1 MWIYI
6 ILLILHL
13 IISALVFLGIQF
25 DILKVH
31 KYMFFVALFMPF
43 WGVLTVLILHFQI
56 FFHADDGIDVG
67 VEKLK
72 LESELYRSVTVDEKK
87 VAANTVPIEEAL
99 LVNSA
104 KERRTIIM
112 DVLNDNPK
120 EYIEFLQKA
129 GNNEDTEVVHYA
141 VTAMVEISKENDY
154 KLQDFERQHAKDP
167 ENVEVLTGYTDFLWS
182 CLSQN
187 LMQGQVEVLN
197 RELFS
202 SLMEKKLAL
211 TAGSITD
218 FQWAVENELRRKN
231 YTQASALL
239 VQMQTLYPNS
249 EEYYLSRLNYLA
261 SLGKGEDIKTL
272 LKEIQKK
279 HIYLSS
285 AAKEVLAFWE
295 S

>member
-1 MWIYI
+1 MLYI
-6 ILLILHL
+6 ILIAVHLIL
-13 IISALVFLGIQF
+13 SVLVFLGIKF
-25 DILKVH
+25 NILKVH
-31 KYMFFVALFMPF
+31 KYMFFVALLLPF
-43 WGVLTVLILHFQI
+43 WGVLLITILHFQI
-56 FFHADDGIDVG
+56 FFEADNGIDVG

-72 LESELYRSVTVDEKK
+72 LESELYKSVTVDESK
-87 VAANTVPIEEAL
+87 VSANTVPIEEAL
-99 LVNSA
+99 VVNSA

-154 KLQDFERQHAKDP
+154 KLQDFERQYSANP
-167 ENVEVLTGYTDFLWS
+167 EDTTILEQYTDFLWS

-202 SLMEKKLAL
+202 SLMQKKMSIVEA
-211 TAGSITD
+211 SITD
-218 FQWAVENELRRKN
+218 FERAVENDLKRKN
-231 YTQASALL
+231 FTQASMTLRE
-239 VQMQTLYPNS
+239 MKNLYPES
-249 EEYYLSRLNYLA
+249 EQYYLSRLDYLA
-261 SLGKGEDIKTL
+261 SLGRGNDIKL
-272 LKEIQKK
+272 LINEIYKK
-279 HIYLSS
+279 NIFLSS
-285 AAKEVLAFWE
+285 QTKEVLAFWE

>member
-1 MWIYI
+1 MWIFI
-6 ILLILHL
+6 ILLIVHL

-25 DILKVH
+25 HILKVH
-31 KYMFFVALFMPF
+31 KYMFFVALLMPL

-56 FFHADDGIDVG
+56 FFRADDGIDVG

-72 LESELYRSVTVDEKK
+72 LESELYKSVTMDDKK

-99 LVNSA
+99 LINSA

-112 DVLNDNPK
+112 DVLNDNPR

-141 VTAMVEISKENDY
+141 VTAMVEIAKENDY

-167 ENVEVLTGYTDFLWS
+167 EDAEILTQYTDFLWS

-202 SLMEKKLAL
+202 TLIQKKIAL
-211 TAGSITD
+211 TQGSIAD
-218 FQWAVENELRRKN
+218 FDRAVRNELRRKN
-231 YTQASALL
+231 YTLAAAALE
-239 VQMQTLYPNS
+239 QMQSIYPDS
-249 EEYYLSRLNYLA
+249 EAYYRCRLDYLA
-261 SLGKGEDIKTL
+261 SLGKGDEIKL
-272 LKEIQKK
+272 LLDEVEKK

-285 AAKEVLAFWE
+285 ATKEVLAFWKT
-295 S
+295 

>member
-1 MWIYI
+1 MLYI
-6 ILLILHL
+6 ILLIVHL
-13 IISALVFLGIQF
+13 IISALVFLGIKF
-25 DILKVH
+25 NILKVH

-56 FFHADDGIDVG
+56 FFDADDQIDVG

-72 LESELYRSVTVDEKK
+72 LESELYKSVTIDETK

-99 LVNSA
+99 VINSA
-104 KERRTIIM
+104 EERRTIIM

-129 GNNEDTEVVHYA
+129 GNNDDTEVVHYA

-154 KLQDFERQHAKDP
+154 KLQDYERQLSLNPDDVTILEK
-167 ENVEVLTGYTDFLWS
+167 YTDFLWS

-202 SLMEKKLAL
+202 TLMQKKMMLSPE
-211 TAGSITD
+211 SITD
-218 FQWAVENELRRKN
+218 FKRVVENELKRKN
-231 YTQASALL
+231 YTLASESLRN
-239 VQMQTLYPNS
+239 MYSLYS
-249 EEYYLSRLNYLA
+249 DREEYYLCRLNYLA
-261 SLGKGEDIKTL
+261 SLGRGEDIKAL
-272 LKEIQKK
+272 IKEIYKK
-279 HIYLSS
+279 QVYLSS
-285 AAKEVLAFWE
+285 STKEALAFWE
-295 S
+295 A

>member
-104 KERRTIIM
+104 KERRIIIM

-141 VTAMVEISKENDY
+141 VTAMVEISKEDDY

-231 YTQASALL
+231 YTQAAALL

-261 SLGKGEDIKTL
+261 SLGKGEEIKAL
-272 LKEIQKK
+272 LKEIQTK

-285 AAKEVLAFWE
+285 ATKEVLAFWE

>member
-6 ILLILHL
+6 TLLILHL

-72 LESELYRSVTVDEKK
+72 LESELYKSVTMDDKK

-154 KLQDFERQHAKDP
+154 KLQDFERKHAKDP
-167 ENVEVLTGYTDFLWS
+167 EDVEVLSGYTDFLWN

-202 SLMEKKLAL
+202 SLMEKKLRL
-211 TAGSITD
+211 VEGSLTD
-218 FQWAVENELRRKN
+218 FQRAVKNELRRKN
-231 YTQASALL
+231 YTQASACLK
-239 VQMQTLYPNS
+239 QMQSLYPDS

-261 SLGKGEDIKTL
+261 SLGRGEDIKAL

-295 S
+295 A

>member
-1 MWIYI
+1 MPYI
-6 ILLILHL
+6 ILLVLHL

-25 DILKVH
+25 HILKVH
-31 KYMFFVALFMPF
+31 DYMFFVVLFLPF
-43 WGVLTVLILHFQI
+43 WGLLTVLILHFQI
-56 FFHADDGIDVG
+56 FFRADDGIDVG

-72 LESELYRSVTVDEKK
+72 LESELYKSVTVDEGK

-99 LVNSA
+99 VVNSA

-120 EYIEFLQKA
+120 EYIQFLQKA

-154 KLQDFERQHAKDP
+154 KLQEFERQHAMNP
-167 ENVEVLTGYTDFLWS
+167 EDTAVLEQYTEFLWS

-202 SLMEKKLAL
+202 SLMQKKTELV
-211 TAGSITD
+211 TGSITD
-218 FQWAVENELRRKN
+218 FKRLVENELRRGS
-231 YTQASALL
+231 YTRASEALR
-239 VQMQTLYPNS
+239 QMKALYADR
-249 EEYYLSRLNYLA
+249 EEYYLSRLDYQA
-261 SLGKGEDIKTL
+261 ALGRGEDIKAL
-272 LKEIQKK
+272 LQEIQQK

-285 AAKEVLAFWE
+285 ATKGVLAFWE
-295 S
+295 A